1 LTATGPSVVLL
12 DFGGVIWN
20 MRWDVAHTLE
30 ATHRLPSG
38 TLTATLYG
46 CSTWQ
51 EVERGRGD
59 REAWLA
65 TAHAELEQIAE
76 RPLPPLHAEWR
87 ASQRPI
93 PETIEL
99 VRALRPPYRV
109 GVLSNADLTLR
120 ARLSD
125 VLGIVDL
132 FDDIVCSAEVGCA
145 KPEAEIYALACRRLG
160 APPSACVFVDD
171 RQDNVAAAEAA
182 GMRGI
187 LYHVDRGDDLRAQLA
202 AVGVVPRPPSRSLS
216 V

>member
-1 LTATGPSVVLL
+1 MLSEGPGRRSLYEEPRLGAGEPNQVRQGRPAADTVAGNVAPLLTATGPSVVLL

-30 ATHRLPSG
+30 ATNWLPQGS
-38 TLTATLYG
+38 LTATLYG

-59 REAWLA
+59 RDAWLA
-65 TAHAELEQIAE
+65 GAHAELERMAE

-120 ARLSD
+120 TRLND
-125 VLGIVDL
+125 VLGI
-132 FDDIVCSAEVGCA
+132 
-145 KPEAEIYALACRRLG
+145 
-160 APPSACVFVDD
+160 
-171 RQDNVAAAEAA
+171 
-182 GMRGI
+182 
-187 LYHVDRGDDLRAQLA
+187 
-202 AVGVVPRPPSRSLS
+202 
-216 V
+216 